1 METTRGVSDD
11 TSGKLKRTGKKKLLW
26 IIEKMLAIFERLS
39 SWSFNILWQSVFESE
54 EENSVLLFWYLIDLN
69 GDDGWDVFG
78 FEEAIKKAASQQG
91 HEGHFQLQV
100 LTCCCLLSCS
110 VFSTAILDCNCREL
124 QSWLPCRKLNRSSG
138 WVSLFGLS
146 NWYFLRNDS
155 KRKKKFFFQFI
166 GKTDTFKN
174 PAPKVG

>member
-1 METTRGVSDD
+1 MIQVENWRE
-11 TSGKLKRTGKKKLLW
+11 LEKKKLLW

-155 KRKKKFFFQFI
+155 KRKKKIFFSI
-166 GKTDTFKN
+166 YWEDWYI
-174 PAPKVG
+174 